1 MMGLLGM
8 RLSANISLFAEFLGS
23 DGEPRF
29 VVNLELILIK
39 TEM

>member
-8 RLSANISLFAEFLGS
+8 RLSTNFSLVADIRGT

-29 VVNLELILIK
+29 VVNLNFTEVMK
-39 TEM
+39 T